1 MSCSRFVIVTH
12 ENHHRLLCFPH
23 LDQADSVTLTA
34 SATTVA
40 AGTTVTLTCTANGGN
55 PRPGLEL
62 YRQPGNQLVKR
73 IPQPSGQAVAQL
85 VYTRTLNKE
94 DNQARYVCR
103 TLVTSTSIPNFP
115 VKSSTEITFD
125 VQCEYFALGMQ
136 TFNNFKPVCL
146 LSRSDF

>member
-1 MSCSRFVIVTH
+1 M
-12 ENHHRLLCFPH
+12 
-23 LDQADSVTLTA
+23 VTLTA

-40 AGTTVTLTCTANGGN
+40 AGTTVTLTCTVNGGN

-73 IPQPSGQAVAQL
+73 IPQPSEQAVAQL
-85 VYTRTLNKE
+85 VYTGTLNKE

-125 VQCEYFALGMQ
+125 VQCEY
-136 TFNNFKPVCL
+136 
-146 LSRSDF
+146 